1 MLSSANAD
9 LAARWSRLRG
19 EQPTL
24 RIRDAATT
32 LGVSEAE
39 LVALGMRASAPRRR
53 RLPPTGGRSCR
64 RCRRSAASC
73 A

>member
-39 LVALGMRASAPRRR
+39 LVA
-53 RLPPTGGRSCR
+53 
-64 RCRRSAASC
+64 
-73 A
+73 

>member
-39 LVALGMRASAPRRR
+39 LVARASAPRRR
-53 RLPPTGGRSCR
+53 RLPPTGDRSCR